1 MSMAMD
7 SQQLLSS
14 DGPVARR
21 MANFQ
26 LRPQQVRM
34 AAAIDEAFTHPKH
47 LMVEAGTGVGK
58 SFAYLI
64 PAIRQVVQQRKRV
77 VISTHTIS
85 LQEQLI
91 EKDIPFL
98 RAALGEEFSA
108 VLCKGRSNYLCQ
120 RRLEQTVSKTHHLFA
135 EESQL
140 DDLELIKRWSGTTND
155 GSLSDLPRQPAWN
168 VWDKVCA
175 EHGNCMGRRCRFYQ
189 PCFYQASRRRI
200 ANGQILIC
208 NHAMF
213 FADMALRR
221 LGSGM
226 LPKYDLAILD
236 EAHTIEAVAADH
248 LGLSISETG
257 VRHLLGSIFN
267 PINQRGTL
275 SSLLSVNTLPAM
287 AAAEKAHQTAN
298 EFFDALARWKQTSA
312 PANGRIRAAAIVPNT
327 LSPALETL
335 ERSLRAI
342 VAHLALKSGLA
353 PDAVPDD
360 PSEGEPSQGAAYE
373 AEKDRFELNSFAMRC
388 QAQAVAVKA
397 ILAQEFPESVY
408 WVENSGKSHRRL
420 TLHCSPISV
429 AEHLKANLFDEILS
443 VVLTSATLAAGGQ
456 RDKDQSGAFGYL
468 CGRLGLQDAAE
479 LQLGS
484 PFDYPRQ
491 VTLYLETQLPDPDD
505 AAFMPQ
511 AMERALHYLRQTQGR
526 AFILFTSYSAL
537 DGAAMILEPHLAQ
550 LGYPLLAQG
559 KRFSRG
565 QLLSRFKNQ
574 KNCVLLGTDSFW
586 QGVDVPGDALS
597 NVIITRL
604 PFAVPDKP
612 LTEARMEAIEKAG
625 GKPFG
630 DYSLPEAVIKLR
642 QGFGRLIR
650 TQEDTG
656 IVVVLDRRIVTRPY
670 GKVFLEALPQ
680 CRVVRV

>member
-1 MSMAMD
+1 MD
-7 SQQLLSS
+7 SQQLLSLE
-14 DGPVARR
+14 GPVARR

-26 LRPQQVRM
+26 LRSQQVQM
-34 AAAIDEAFTHPKH
+34 AAAVDEAFSNSQH
-47 LMVEAGTGVGK
+47 LIVEAGTGVGK

-120 RRLEQTVSKTHHLFA
+120 RRLEQTLTKSRHLFTD
-135 EESQL
+135 EPLL
-140 DDLELIKRWSGTTND
+140 DDLDLIHRWSQTTTE

-168 VWDKVCA
+168 VWEKVCA
-175 EHGNCMGRRCRFYQ
+175 EHGNCMGRRCKFYQ

-208 NHAMF
+208 NHALF
-213 FADMALRR
+213 FADLALRR

-226 LPKYDLAILD
+226 LPDYDLVVLD
-236 EAHTIEAVAADH
+236 EAHTIESVAADH
-248 LGLSISETG
+248 LGLSLSETG
-257 VRHLLGSIFN
+257 VRQLLGSIFN
-267 PINQRGTL
+267 PVNHRGIL
-275 SSLLSVNTLPAM
+275 PSLISCDVSSQIVAQN
-287 AAAEKAHQTAN
+287 AAEDAHEAAKT
-298 EFFDALARWKQTSA
+298 FFDALARWKQTGA
-312 PANGRIRAAAIVPNT
+312 PANGRIRNPNIVENI
-327 LSPALETL
+327 LSPALETM
-335 ERSLRAI
+335 ERALRAI
-342 VAHLALKSGLA
+342 VVQLSLKAGAA
-353 PDAVPDD
+353 PDEIPDD
-360 PSEGEPSQGAAYE
+360 PSDGEPSRGAAYE
-373 AEKDRFELNSFAMRC
+373 TEKDRFEVNSLANRC
-388 QAQAVAVKA
+388 RAHALALKT
-397 ILAQEFPESVY
+397 ILAQEHPDSVY

-420 TLHCSPISV
+420 SLHCSPVNI
-429 AEHLKANLFDEILS
+429 AEHLKANLFDQVPS
-443 VVLTSATLAAGGQ
+443 VVLTSATLSAGASRGE
-456 RDKDQSGAFGYL
+456 DQGGPFAFL
-468 CGRLGLQDAAE
+468 RSRLGLDGGAE

-484 PFDYPRQ
+484 PFDYPKQ
-491 VTLYLETQLPDPDD
+491 VTLYLETGLPEPDD
-505 AAFMPQ
+505 ASYMPR
-511 AMERALHYLRQTQGR
+511 AMERAVDYLRQTQGR

-537 DGAAMILEPHLAQ
+537 NSAAAILEPHLAQ
-550 LGYPLLAQG
+550 LGYPLLVQG
-559 KRFSRG
+559 KNFSRS

-604 PFAVPDKP
+604 PFAVPDQP

-625 GKPFG
+625 GNPFG

-650 TQEDTG
+650 THEDTG
-656 IVVVLDRRIVTRPY
+656 IVVVLDKRIVIRPY
-670 GKVFLEALPQ
+670 GKVFLEALPP
-680 CRVVRV
+680 CKVVRV